1 MEVGNPKAKHAV
13 LNLVLLAALALAA
26 SCPFPGG
33 NPKAKHAVLNLV
45 LLAALAFAASCAF
58 PGRMTAEFLPD
69 AYCPC
74 FWSATFYDRL
84 LKSATALW
92 TVHNTSLIPS
102 RLATL
107 TVIKIMP
114 MRQHQ
119 LCRPSSYRKVF
130 EASVAGVTSC
140 TGSTAAWQQELAKNE
155 VAVVGQR
162 NTGFTASVTAE
173 FGDGRNWTT
182 T

>member
-26 SCPFPGG
+26 SC
-33 NPKAKHAVLNLV
+33 
-45 LLAALAFAASCAF
+45 AFS
-58 PGRMTAEFLPD
+58 GRWMTAEFLPD

-92 TVHNTSLIPS
+92 TVYNTSLIPS
-102 RLATL
+102 RLAVL
-107 TVIKIMP
+107 KVIKIMP
-114 MRQHQ
+114 MQQHQ
-119 LCRPSSYRKVF
+119 LYRPSSYREVF

-140 TGSTAAWQQELAKNE
+140 TGSTAAWQQELAKMRLLLLVNE
-155 VAVVGQR
+155 TPALQPQ
-162 NTGFTASVTAE
+162 
-173 FGDGRNWTT
+173 
-182 T
+182 